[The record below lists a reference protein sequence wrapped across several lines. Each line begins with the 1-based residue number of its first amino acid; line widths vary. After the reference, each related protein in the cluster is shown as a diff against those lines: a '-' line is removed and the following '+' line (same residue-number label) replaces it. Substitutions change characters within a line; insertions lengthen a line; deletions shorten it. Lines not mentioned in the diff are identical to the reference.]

1 MCNDQKMLNQQL
13 KNSKNAKYEIGN
25 FYEQYGLPPIAP
37 SRQKR
42 DKKYDKVHKDYKYKR
57 YKKRFTKP
65 NDFYAKKKN
74 VYKKKNN
81 KKLGK
86 GNCFNYGKYGH
97 ISKDC
102 NKKPGKLKNKLNMLN
117 INDSDKEDL
126 IRILK
131 S

>member
-1 MCNDQKMLNQQL
+1 MK
-13 KNSKNAKYEIGN
+13 I
-25 FYEQYGLPPIAP
+25 
-37 SRQKR
+37 
-42 DKKYDKVHKDYKYKR
+42 
-57 YKKRFTKP
+57 
-65 NDFYAKKKN
+65 
-74 VYKKKNN
+74 VYKKKD
-81 KKLGK
+81 KQKPGK

>member
-1 MCNDQKMLNQQL
+1 MCNDQKMLKQQL

-25 FYEQYGLPPIAP
+25 FYEQYGLPPTA
-37 SRQKR
+37 SSKQKR

-57 YKKRFTKP
+57 YKIRFTKP
-65 NDFYAKKKN
+65 NDFSAKKKI
-74 VYKKKNN
+74 VYKKKD
-81 KKLGK
+81 KQKPGK
-86 GNCFNYGKYGH
+86 GNYFNCGKYGH

-117 INDSDKEDL
+117 INDSDKEYL
-126 IRILK
+126 IQILK